1 MSDAAA
7 ARTLQ
12 RVIAASVAAGRN
24 VFDDVVS
31 SCANPGNRL
40 GTPPAHSLPEMRAL
54 AAASSSKAKGDAWEC
69 FCVCYLR
76 VAPLLMRDV
85 WLLRDVPDETLQLL
99 ALQRQDC
106 GIDIVA
112 RDDEGRYYAVQCK
125 FRSAGGCVA
134 WRELATFYA
143 LVGRTGPFHRHVVMT
158 NCRYVRRV
166 GRKTEKDL
174 VLGEA
179 ALSKLVPAQWM
190 QIATHAHATA
200 SDPDKTLPS
209 PSRQVEMRL
218 ARLRKFSWTEEAV
231 PPVETIATTASQSQG
246 P

>member
-24 VFDDVVS
+24 VFDDLVAA
-31 SCANPGNRL
+31 CGK
-40 GTPPAHSLPEMRAL
+40 PAHSL
-54 AAASSSKAKGDAWEC
+54 SSKAKGDAWEC
-69 FCVCYLR
+69 FCVYYLR
-76 VAPLLMRDV
+76 VAMQQPQLRDV

-112 RDDEGRYYAVQCK
+112 CDDDGRYYAVQCK

-143 LVGRTGPFHRHVVMT
+143 LVGRTGPFHRHVVIT
-158 NCRYVRRV
+158 NCRYVRRM

-174 VLGEA
+174 VLGAA

-190 QIATHAHATA
+190 QIATLAHWAIA
-200 SDPDKTLPS
+200 DYMHLS

-218 ARLRKFSWTEEAV
+218 ARLRKFSWIEAAT
-231 PPVETIATTASQSQG
+231 PPDATAAATAPQS
-246 P
+246 PDP